1 MAETQIMLIEL
12 VKKRIYVNDCELNR
26 LKVTIGATIMM

>member
-1 MAETQIMLIEL
+1 MAETQIMLIEM
-12 VKKRIYVNDCELNR
+12 VKKRVYMNVREVIR